1 MSKRRRGSDESDAST
16 RKRRR
21 DSSAGSIDRLSCL
34 SNELLLHIL
43 SFLPISSL
51 SVCQRYAL
59 GLPICRD
66 RTKTDSA
73 VTDYPVVSMP
83 LVGTL
88 NFGNVNI
95 ILNGCVLVL
104 VVWPVL
110 DARPSRI
117 KQNTRPRSR
126 HGLITVI

>member
-1 MSKRRRGSDESDAST
+1 MSKRRRDSDESDAST

-59 GLPICRD
+59 DLPICRD

-73 VTDYPVVSMP
+73 VTDYPVVSIP
-83 LVGTL
+83 LVGTP

-95 ILNGCVLVL
+95 IPNGCFLVL
-104 VVWPVL
+104 VV
-110 DARPSRI
+110 
-117 KQNTRPRSR
+117 
-126 HGLITVI
+126 